1 MNGLSFLILL
11 SCVFLQGCNASF
23 LDGQDFSY
31 YQKPIPKEANLL
43 RESNIQLS
51 LVDIESLSPQII
63 DSMPKI
69 SGAKIP
75 ADLRNI
81 SFESNIEN
89 SYPNY
94 IIGPGDIV
102 KIRFPSDKN
111 VERITQQGLKVDSLG
126 EIEFPYLGKYKISGF
141 TPDEA
146 QELLKTALENL
157 YIKPQV
163 YLSIDDFRSNKAF
176 ISGSFG
182 EATGS
187 SSIKTKVL
195 TLDDVPIT
203 VIQALDKIGVTF
215 NESTPN
221 PFAVLKRES
230 ENYIIDLGFITNNA
244 DPNVY
249 VKNNDFIYLPAN
261 QNQKIY
267 ITGEVEADQVL
278 DFPSTMTL
286 SEAILSSQ
294 INKIKANLEEVY
306 ILRVNQTI
314 DSKIYGTAYKINIKT
329 PTGYILADK
338 FHLLD
343 KDILFVSTNKI
354 DRWNQT
360 MTRVLSSLDFINLW
374 KSYKPINSNVL
385 RTQ

>member
-1 MNGLSFLILL
+1 MNRLSFLILL
-11 SCVFLQGCNASF
+11 FLFILQGCGTSY
-23 LDGQDFSY
+23 LDGQDFSLNHR
-31 YQKPIPKEANLL
+31 PIPTEANLVQ
-43 RESNIQLS
+43 ENNIELS
-51 LVDIESLSPQII
+51 LIEISSLSPQVL
-63 DSMPKI
+63 DSMPRI

-81 SFESNIEN
+81 NFDNYIEN

-94 IIGPGDIV
+94 IIGPGDII
-102 KIRFPSDKN
+102 KIRFPSDNN
-111 VERITQQGLKVDSLG
+111 VERITSQGLKVNSVG

-141 TPDEA
+141 TPSEA

-157 YIKPQV
+157 YVNPQI
-163 YLSIDDFRSNKAF
+163 YLSIQEFRSNKAF

-182 EATGS
+182 ESTGAG
-187 SSIKTKVL
+187 IKTRVL
-195 TLDDVPIT
+195 TLDDVPMT

-221 PFAVLKRES
+221 PFAVLKRE
-230 ENYIIDLGFITNNA
+230 NKNHIIDLGFITNNA
-244 DPNVY
+244 NPNIY
-249 VKNNDFIYLPAN
+249 IKNNDFIYLPGT
-261 QNQKIY
+261 QNQKVY
-267 ITGEVEADQVL
+267 ITGEVVADQVI
-278 DFPSTMTL
+278 DFRSTMTL
-286 SEAILSSQ
+286 SEVLMNSG
-294 INKIKANLEEVY
+294 INKIRANLEEVY
-306 ILRVNQTI
+306 VIRVNQNV
-314 DSKIYGTAYKINIKT
+314 DNKMYGTAYRVNIKN

-360 MTRVLSSLDFINLW
+360 MSRVLSSLDFMNLW
-374 KSYKPINSNVL
+374 RSYKPVNSNVF